1 MTPAARV
8 QAGIEVLDL
17 VIAAAR
23 SNGAPADRIIA
34 EWFRTRRFAGSS
46 DRRAI
51 RELVYTAIRAC
62 WDVPQSGRA
71 AMLRLALDDTGL
83 TALFDG
89 SPHAPEP
96 IAPDE
101 NPAAG
106 GIASKWL
113 TEQLAGSGIDGAE
126 AQALLG
132 RAPLDVRVNNLKA
145 GSLALPEP
153 GEPCAA
159 PGGLRFAPGTAI
171 DQWDAFKSGAIEVQD
186 AGSQLACLSVAARTD
201 ELIIDLC
208 AGAGGKSL
216 ALAAAMDNR
225 GTIIACD
232 TDRRRLSQLP
242 PRAERAGAMI
252 ITTQLLDTGRE
263 LTSLDG
269 WLGRADAVLVD
280 APCSGTGT
288 WRRNPEARWRLTD
301 DGLTRLTLL
310 QARLLDLAAKL
321 LRPGGRLIYVTCS
334 LLDREGAQ
342 QAADFLSRH
351 GAWRARQPS
360 IAAGRPHG
368 AGLRLTP
375 AHDSTDGFFIACF
388 DLP

>member
-17 VIAAAR
+17 VIVAAR

-34 EWFRTRRFAGSS
+34 EWFRTRRFAGSG
-46 DRRAI
+46 DRRAV
-51 RELVYTAIRAC
+51 RELVYSAIRAC
-62 WDVPQSGRA
+62 GEVPQSGRA
-71 AMLRLALDDTGL
+71 AMLRLAGGDAGL
-83 TALFDG
+83 AALFDG
-89 SPHAPEP
+89 SPHAPAPIAPGEP
-96 IAPDE
+96 IAT
-101 NPAAG
+101 G
-106 GIASKWL
+106 GIAPDWL
-113 TEQLAGSGIDGAE
+113 TAQLGASGIDGAE
-126 AQALLG
+126 ADALLS

-145 GSLALPEP
+145 GTLALPEP

-159 PGGLRFAPGTAI
+159 PGGLRFAPGTTI
-171 DQWDAFKSGAIEVQD
+171 DQWDVFKSGAIEVQD
-186 AGSQLACLSVAARTD
+186 AGSQLACQSVAARPD

-242 PRAERAGAMI
+242 PRGERAGASI

-263 LTSLDG
+263 LASLDG
-269 WLGRADAVLVD
+269 WQGRADAVLVD

-288 WRRNPEARWRLTD
+288 WRRNPEARWRLTP
-301 DGLTRLTLL
+301 DGFARLALL
-310 QARLLDLAAKL
+310 QARLLDIAATL
-321 LRPGGRLIYVTCS
+321 VRPGGRLVYVTCS
-334 LLDREGAQ
+334 LLDREGAS
-342 QAADFLSRH
+342 QAADFLVQH
-351 GAWRARQPS
+351 GAWRARPPA
-360 IAAGRPHG
+360 IPAGRAHG